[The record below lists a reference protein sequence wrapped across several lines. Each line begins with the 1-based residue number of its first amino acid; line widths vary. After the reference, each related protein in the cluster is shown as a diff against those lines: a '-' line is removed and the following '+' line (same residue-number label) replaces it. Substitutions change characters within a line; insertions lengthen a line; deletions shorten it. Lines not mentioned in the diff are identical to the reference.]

1 MTKKKHMFGDN
12 VVPCWSWIMDVA
24 KWLYDHDR
32 DEYHRLTSRNSSEY
46 GSDRIFRGMMV
57 KLKAEQTD
65 RSYGTPI
72 IEPTCVFAYGRKG
85 KEWHDQFVIRPMMYK
100 NEAHTSYRV
109 QTAPSS
115 LRTTSL
121 RHLPFNVRG
130 YSHNMMLYTSREGHP
145 HEGPTTIRVSGLRQH
160 PAPVFVNDSTGK
172 AVLHPGS
179 ATHDGHDSGFRTIMS
194 GYHKASENRG
204 PRFLA
209 GECGVKDW
217 LRSLAS
223 PPLFER
229 DGVTLPLWDVTKTL
243 ALAGTALKAIME
255 TQRQVPDLKMAVRY
269 MPLRH
274 KSELPSFK
282 TDTPGMPPCSD
293 WQGRWGHGNFQI
305 GNGGWVKTELR
316 WGLLMKMIEDS
327 FWIPKDDRLVRDFTG
342 WSAEV
347 IAEARTHGT
356 LKNNLIQTFDG
367 SLYKRPSY
375 LEDLKQSLYVDWP
388 AIHLDFGNIKIQN
401 HEPYEESTTDP
412 DGTYAYGRGLATNGF
427 SLKLIPFI
435 DNTVVRVTYEGK
447 VGGGENGTLTQ
458 DVGGL
463 FKIKCTKDLDRDVC
477 PNKFVYR
484 ADPATMM
491 GEIQERYALESIPMF

>member
-32 DEYHRLTSRNSSEY
+32 DEYHRLTSINSSEY
-46 GSDRIFRGMMV
+46 GSDRIFKGMMV
-57 KLKAEQTD
+57 KL
-65 RSYGTPI
+65 RSEPSTHAYGSTWF
-72 IEPTCVFAYGRKG
+72 EPSCTFAYGRKG
-85 KEWHDQFVIRPMMYK
+85 KEYHDQFVIQPMLYQ
-100 NEAHTSYRV
+100 NEAHTSYKV
-109 QTAPSS
+109 TTSPSS
-115 LRTTSL
+115 MRTTSL
-121 RHLPFNVRG
+121 RHLPFHIRG
-130 YSHNMMLYTSREGHP
+130 TRRNCMIYMDKNTPENMEP
-145 HEGPTTIRVSGLRQH
+145 DRVVGLRQH
-160 PAPVFVNDSTGK
+160 CAPMFVNDSTGK
-172 AVLHPGS
+172 AVRHYGS
-179 ATHDGHDSGFRTIMS
+179 GSNDGTFRKIAS
-194 GYHKASENRG
+194 GYHKASEDRG

-316 WGLLMKMIEDS
+316 WGLLMKMVEDS

-356 LKNNLIQTFDG
+356 LKNDLIQTFDG

-412 DGTYAYGRGLATNGF
+412 EGKHAYGRGLATNGF